1 MFSKAQ
7 QPQQTPSVKATTSFF
22 KPEPMF
28 KPLAPELNMQMP
40 VEVVQRKPNAPKS
53 TKYSAPVLPD
63 DMPVKEAGLAEA
75 LEAMKSEQVV
85 SPIRLKLLELFK
97 AYNNAVIGDVQFTGG
112 KDETTGITFP
122 TIQATK
128 QWNKTKTAEVNASGE
143 YATRKAQYDAD
154 LIAFTKGELATK
166 PIRPTPV
173 PIMTT
178 CIAVQ
183 TTILKK
189 AFEDLGSEIKETLV
203 WSQKLDKQGKFKAS
217 TGSDGQVKRR
227 TQFDFGTLGRFHA
240 EDIDAWHTARRG
252 MGDDERPKS
261 GDIFV
266 LSKLGEGI
274 KIAKGNL
281 SYTITQRDKTIKEL
295 QDKLAKFQ
303 ENDPAKIKAEAE
315 LVKTGERFQKSIETF
330 EQKVETKREYIDEH
344 AERLEFSH
352 VGFFVKLEKEEINGN
367 ATGNEKWLTFDG
379 GQSLSAKGTDAITG
393 KGKQGSSLNM
403 RTYNPKSNEISGEAS
418 QSLDARWLQGWVDV
432 TKLTK

>member
-217 TGSDGQVKRR
+217 TGSDGQV
-227 TQFDFGTLGRFHA
+227 
-240 EDIDAWHTARRG
+240 
-252 MGDDERPKS
+252 
-261 GDIFV
+261 
-266 LSKLGEGI
+266 
-274 KIAKGNL
+274 
-281 SYTITQRDKTIKEL
+281 
-295 QDKLAKFQ
+295 
-303 ENDPAKIKAEAE
+303 
-315 LVKTGERFQKSIETF
+315 
-330 EQKVETKREYIDEH
+330 
-344 AERLEFSH
+344 
-352 VGFFVKLEKEEINGN
+352 
-367 ATGNEKWLTFDG
+367 
-379 GQSLSAKGTDAITG
+379 
-393 KGKQGSSLNM
+393 
-403 RTYNPKSNEISGEAS
+403 
-418 QSLDARWLQGWVDV
+418 
-432 TKLTK
+432 